1 MTVTGGKPLHTQ
13 TGIELYILKLAADY
27 KVSDRFLTAVVPKIK
42 DIFALNIPQ
51 DQRDALL
58 DLAEKSFKLQAE
70 TEAILRTCSSLE
82 GSLKSAPLT
91 PTLSRRRSQVNRR
104 DVQMK
109 KAPAKARSVG

>member
-13 TGIELYILKLAADY
+13 AGIELYILKLAADY
-27 KVSDRFLTAVVPKIK
+27 KVSDRFLTTVVPKIK
-42 DIFALNIPQ
+42 DIFALNIPP

-82 GSLKSAPLT
+82 GSLKSAPST
-91 PTLSRRRSQVNRR
+91 PTRSRRRSQVSRR
-104 DVQMK
+104 HIKTK
-109 KAPAKARSVG
+109 KIPFKKSSVG